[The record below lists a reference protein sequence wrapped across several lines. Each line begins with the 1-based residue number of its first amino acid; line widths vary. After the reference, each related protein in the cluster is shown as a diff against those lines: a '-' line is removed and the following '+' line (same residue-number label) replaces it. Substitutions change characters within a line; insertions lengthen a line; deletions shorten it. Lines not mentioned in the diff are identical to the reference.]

1 MGKMKEVFIK
11 DIEDNAQHITYDMLD
26 HRDHIDDDYYYKKHL
41 QKKAMKKFKNTLKT
55 LSLVASMLLTTI
67 SYGQF
72 YGDYD
77 YPCFCLS
84 NNGEYSFTVV
94 YDGLNING
102 FDLKEGYAIEWDDW
116 SIPQE
121 EIVTQN
127 VYWKVTRGN
136 DGYQYNNLSQFN
148 NKPYV
153 QVEADGWGYYNFYM
167 HNSET
172 NEVIRGGSLYLDKP

>member
-67 SYGQF
+67 SYGQDRNC
-72 YGDYD
+72 Y
-77 YPCFCLS
+77 CIS
-84 NNGEYSFTVV
+84 NDGTYSFTVE
-94 YDGLNING
+94 YDEIGVNSSHVREG
-102 FDLKEGYAIEWDDW
+102 FPITWEFYHQDMV
-116 SIPQE
+116 S
-121 EIVTQN
+121 THN
-127 VYWKVTRGN
+127 TYWKVSRDH
-136 DGYQYNNLSQFN
+136 DGYQYNNISEFD

-153 QVEADGWGYYNFYM
+153 QVEADGWGYYNFELF
-167 HNSET
+167 NSET
-172 NEVIRGGSLYLDKP
+172 HESMGGGSLILERP

>member
-11 DIEDNAQHITYDMLD
+11 DIEDFGE
-26 HRDHIDDDYYYKKHL
+26 HRDHIDDDYHYRKHL
-41 QKKAMKKFKNTLKT
+41 QKKAMKQFNNTLKT
-55 LSLVASMLLTTI
+55 LSLVACMLLTTI

-84 NNGEYSFTVV
+84 HDGEYSFTVV

-102 FDLKEGYAIEWDDW
+102 FDLKEGYEIEWNDW
-116 SIPQE
+116 SIPQDGV
-121 EIVTQN
+121 ITQN
-127 VYWKVTRGN
+127 VYWNVTRGN
-136 DGYQYNNLSQFN
+136 DEYYYNDLSEFD

-172 NEVIRGGSLYLDKP
+172 DEVIRETSLYLDRP